1 MAQEEREADMA
12 AGSHGISEARVIPVH
27 WPGQGLRVGR
37 RLLLDINGLGLPCG
51 CEFLDTI
58 SPQARSPAAPVL
70 HKSL

>member
-1 MAQEEREADMA
+1 MRERRTWQQA
-12 AGSHGISEARVIPVH
+12 ATASEKARVIPVH